1 MKKMIHIVDDE
12 TFMRQNIKDALASD
26 EVNFT
31 ESEDGL
37 EALDTLKAQR
47 PDLLLLDINLPGMD
61 GLSILKEV
69 RKTYPQLPVI
79 VLTAHGTSERAIRAM
94 KNGAFDYMEKPFE
107 LEEFQLISERALNYS
122 DLISEVEQ
130 LRSERSQEVQL
141 SGDEIVGRSE
151 SMQEVFKLIGKV
163 ALSDAPVLVEGES
176 GTGKELIANAI
187 QRHSNRKNGPFIK
200 VNCGALPETLLESE
214 IFGHEKGAYT
224 GAHSRVLGRFELA
237 DGGTLLLDEINSM
250 PLALQVKLL
259 RVLETGSFERLGGEK
274 PIQSDVRVLA
284 VTNRESESEV
294 AQGRLREDLFYRLN
308 VVRLVV
314 PPLRQRLEDLPL
326 LIDHFIAKY
335 SPDKKFMV
343 SANTMEKAMQYEW
356 PGNVR
361 ELENTIRSHIVLTS
375 GNILNFEKMGENS
388 SANKNENRLDFKERI
403 ASLERDLI
411 HAALE
416 KSGNNKAKAA
426 RILGINRRLLYSK
439 MSEYGIEP

>member
-343 SANTMEKAMQYEW
+343 SASTMEKAMQYEW